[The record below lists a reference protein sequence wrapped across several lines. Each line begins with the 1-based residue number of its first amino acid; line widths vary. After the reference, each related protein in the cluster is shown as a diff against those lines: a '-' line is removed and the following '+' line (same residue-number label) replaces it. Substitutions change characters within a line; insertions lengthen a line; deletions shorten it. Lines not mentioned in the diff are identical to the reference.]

1 MAEMLLINPRKRR
14 VHHTKKRAT
23 VARRRRHN
31 PYGMTHTT
39 HKRRR
44 HNPLHSMRRKVMHR
58 RRRHNPIGMGR
69 GMGGAY
75 MTMIRDALMGGAG
88 AVVMDVV
95 YGQVAKFLPVSMQ
108 PVAGQI
114 GAGDAVKALITV
126 AVGQVLDK
134 PTRGFTKKAAMAS
147 LIVQAH
153 NIIKGFVP
161 ATLMPLQGLGYASPA
176 MVSAGT
182 NRVGPIRR
190 GMNAY
195 VPSGTPLLSAYQRT
209 GGSSAL
215 LSGANATSRRE
226 GVSLFY

>member
-1 MAEMLLINPRKRR
+1 MLLINPRKRR
-14 VHHTKKRAT
+14 VHHTKKHT
-23 VARRRRHN
+23 VARKRRHN
-31 PYGMTHTT
+31 PYGMTKTT

-44 HNPLHSMRRKVMHR
+44 NPLHSMRTKVMHR
-58 RRRHNPIGMGR
+58 RRRHNPIGR
-69 GMGGAY
+69 GMMGGAY
-75 MTMIRDALMGGAG
+75 MSMIRDALMGGAG

-95 YGQVAKFLPVSMQ
+95 YAQVAKFLPMSMQ
-108 PVAGQI
+108 PVSGQI
-114 GAGDAVKALITV
+114 GAGDAVKALVTV
-126 AVGQVLDK
+126 AIGHVLDK

-153 NIIKGFVP
+153 NIIKGYVP

-176 MVSAGT
+176 MVAGGT

-195 VPSGTPLLSAYQRT
+195 VPSGTPLLNAYQRT
-209 GGSSAL
+209 GGSSQL
-215 LSGANATSRRE
+215 LSGSSATMRRE

>member
-14 VHHTKKRAT
+14 VSKKRAT
-23 VARRRRHN
+23 VARRRRT
-31 PYGMTHTT
+31 YGVAKTAT
-39 HKRRR
+39 KRRR
-44 HNPLHSMRRKVMHR
+44 NPMHAMRRKVMHR
-58 RRRHNPIGMGR
+58 RRRNPIGG
-69 GMGGAY
+69 GMMRGAY

-95 YGQVAKFLPVSMQ
+95 FGQVEKFLPMSLK
-108 PVAGQI
+108 PVQGQI
-114 GAGDAVKALITV
+114 GAGDAVKALVVV
-126 AVGQVLDK
+126 AIGHVLDK

-153 NIIKGFVP
+153 NIIKGYVP

-176 MVSAGT
+176 MVAGGT
-182 NRVGPIRR
+182 NRVSPIRR

-195 VPSGTPLLSAYQRT
+195 VPSGTPLLNAYQRT
-209 GGSSAL
+209 GGNSQL
-215 LSGANATSRRE
+215 LSGSSATMRRE

>member
-31 PYGMTHTT
+31 PYGMTKTT

-44 HNPLHSMRRKVMHR
+44 NPLHAMRTKVMHR
-58 RRRHNPIGMGR
+58 RRRHNPIGR
-69 GMGGAY
+69 GMMGGAY
-75 MTMIRDALMGGAG
+75 MSMIRDALMGGAG

-95 YGQVAKFLPVSMQ
+95 YAQVAKFLPMSMQ
-108 PVAGQI
+108 PVSGQI
-114 GAGDAVKALITV
+114 GAGDAVKALVTV
-126 AVGQVLDK
+126 AIGHVLDK

-153 NIIKGFVP
+153 NIIKGYVP

-176 MVSAGT
+176 MVAAGT
-182 NRVGPIRR
+182 NRVSPIRR

-195 VPSGTPLLSAYQRT
+195 VPSGTPLLNAYQRT
-209 GGSSAL
+209 GGSSQL
-215 LSGANATSRRE
+215 LSGSNATMRRE

>member
-1 MAEMLLINPRKRR
+1 
-14 VHHTKKRAT
+14 
-23 VARRRRHN
+23 VARRRRSN
-31 PYGMTHTT
+31 PYGMTKTT

-44 HNPLHSMRRKVMHR
+44 NPLHSMRTKVMHR
-58 RRRHNPIGMGR
+58 RRRHNPIGR
-69 GMGGAY
+69 GMMGGAY
-75 MTMIRDALMGGAG
+75 MSMIRDALMGGAG

-95 YGQVAKFLPVSMQ
+95 YAQVAKFLPMSMQ
-108 PVAGQI
+108 PVSGQI
-114 GAGDAVKALITV
+114 GAGDAVKALVTV
-126 AVGQVLDK
+126 AIGHVLDK

-153 NIIKGFVP
+153 NIIKGYVP

-176 MVSAGT
+176 MVAGGT

-195 VPSGTPLLSAYQRT
+195 VPSGTPLLNAYQRA
-209 GGSSAL
+209 GGSSQL
-215 LSGANATSRRE
+215 LSGSNATMRRE